1 MSRVIAGLGFRR
13 DSPAEFFVAVIR
25 DAGAQ
30 SGRRVD
36 ALAVP
41 EFKADEA
48 GVQAAARTLALPLI
62 RVARAALKGAQG
74 RCQTRSDAARAATG
88 FASVAEAAAL
98 AAAGADSRLLLP
110 RIANARATC
119 ALAEEAS

>member
-13 DSPAEFFVAVIR
+13 DCPAEFFVAVIR

-62 RVARAALKGAQG
+62 RVARAAHKGAQG
-74 RCQTRSDAARAATG
+74 RCLTRSDAARAATG